1 MLAAGRRG
9 GTRRR
14 RGLRRN
20 LLLLLLLLLSGL
32 LCLFVGGL
40 LAGVEREGA
49 FHGGEE
55 RLRFGTDDAVRAV
68 LVGDV
73 LGLVEE
79 APEEVGVGG
88 GALKEATALGFRLLR
103 GLLRLWLWL
112 GCWRWF
118 LNRCRD

>member
-20 LLLLLLLLLSGL
+20 LLLLLLSGL

-103 GLLRLWLWL
+103 GLLWLWL
-112 GCWRWF
+112 GCWDWL